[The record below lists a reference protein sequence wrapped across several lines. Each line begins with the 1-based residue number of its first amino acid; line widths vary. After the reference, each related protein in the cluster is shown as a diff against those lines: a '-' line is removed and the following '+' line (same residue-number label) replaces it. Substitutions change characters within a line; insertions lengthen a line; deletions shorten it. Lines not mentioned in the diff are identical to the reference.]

1 MFELRH
7 LQVLREVA
15 RVGSLTGAAESLAY
29 SQPAVSQ
36 QMAALERRA
45 GMPLLDRT
53 TRGVRLTE
61 AGEALLRHAE
71 LILAEQN
78 LAERELEAI
87 AGLRG
92 GRVRMAS
99 FPTAGAALI
108 PAAVSLF
115 SGRHPDVALSVLEAE
130 PEESVPMLR
139 AGELEVAIVA
149 ATNQPDGFG
158 DEYEGIDLHDLF
170 DEPRYALLHPEHRF
184 ARRKRLRLQD
194 LADEVR
200 IELSRG
206 PTRQGR
212 IYLAPGPEPSA
223 GEPRVAFRSD
233 DFNIVQGMVAAG
245 AGIAVVPELALTN
258 LRRDITIHNL
268 GASAPMRAIAAATLA
283 GVHRSPGTSALLD
296 LLGEVAQRHLA
307 ERQPAREARK
317 LARSGGGLRLDRGPR
332 TAARSPR

>member
-7 LQVLREVA
+7 LHVFREVA
-15 RVGSLTGAAESLAY
+15 RLGSLSAAAESLAY
-29 SQPAVSQ
+29 TQPAVSQ

-53 TRGVRLTE
+53 TRGVRLTD
-61 AGEALLRHAE
+61 AGRALLRHAE
-71 LILAEQN
+71 AIVAEQT
-78 LAERELEAI
+78 LAERELDAI

-99 FPTAGAALI
+99 FGTAGAALV

-115 SGRHPDVALSVLEAE
+115 SARYPDVSLQVLEAE

-139 AGELEVAIVA
+139 GGELEVAIVA
-149 ATNQPDGFG
+149 TVRERPEEFG
-158 DEYEGIDLHDLF
+158 DLYVGIDLHHLL
-170 DEPRYALLHPEHRF
+170 DEPRYALLPPNHRL
-184 ARRKRLRLQD
+184 ARRKRLRLRD

-200 IELSRG
+200 IELART

-212 IYLAPGPEPSA
+212 IYLAPGPEPNA

-245 AGIAVVPELALTN
+245 AGVAVVPELALTN
-258 LRRDITIHNL
+258 LRAEITIRNL
-268 GASAPMRAIAAATLA
+268 GSSAPTRTIAAATLA
-283 GVHRSPGTSALLD
+283 GVHRSPATTALLE
-296 LLGEVAQRHLA
+296 LLTEVTAAHLA
-307 ERQPAREARK
+307 ARQGTRQREEPAR
-317 LARSGGGLRLDRGPR
+317 
-332 TAARSPR
+332 

>member
-7 LQVLREVA
+7 LQVFREVA
-15 RVGSLTGAAESLAY
+15 RLGSLSAAAESLAY
-29 SQPAVSQ
+29 TQPAVSQ

-45 GMPLLDRT
+45 GMSLLDRT
-53 TRGVRLTE
+53 TRGVRLTD
-61 AGEALLRHAE
+61 AGQALLRHADA
-71 LILAEQN
+71 IVAEQT
-78 LAERELEAI
+78 LAERELDAI

-99 FPTAGAALI
+99 FPTAGAALV

-115 SGRHPDVALSVLEAE
+115 SARYPDVSLSVLEAE

-149 ATNQPDGFG
+149 TVGERPEEFG
-158 DEYEGIDLHDLF
+158 DLYVGIDLHHLL
-170 DEPRYALLHPEHRF
+170 DEPRYVLLPPNHRL
-184 ARRKRLRLQD
+184 AGRRRLRLQD

-200 IELSRG
+200 IELART

-212 IYLAPGPEPSA
+212 IYLAPGAEPNA

-245 AGIAVVPELALTN
+245 AGVAVVPELALTN
-258 LRRDITIHNL
+258 LRAEITIRNL
-268 GASAPMRAIAAATLA
+268 ASSAPTRTIATATLA
-283 GVHRSPGTSALLD
+283 GVHRSPATTALLE
-296 LLGEVAQRHLA
+296 LVTEVTAAHLA
-307 ERQPAREARK
+307 ARRGTRQRDEPP
-317 LARSGGGLRLDRGPR
+317 D
-332 TAARSPR
+332 